1 MARPSKDEN
10 ERRTYHLGVRLNP
23 AERRQL
29 ERAAQAA
36 GLGTGDYV
44 RRQALGH
51 AHFIHAPRSLAPAPF
66 RQLRG
71 FGAALNQ
78 IARTANGTHRLP
90 DTLAG
95 IAKRVEGFLDDQIG
109 YGEGLDAAIV
119 DQLRRLAVNAAQL
132 ARVAQEQQI
141 AVPAALASLRKR
153 LDRIL
158 NEARAQGAAQGA
170 AGESAHDS

>member
-1 MARPSKDEN
+1 M
-10 ERRTYHLGVRLNP
+10 RLHFSGFLP
-23 AERRQL
+23 EFL
-29 ERAAQAA
+29 ELACRA
-36 GLGTGDYV
+36 GL
-44 RRQALGH
+44 AEH
-51 AHFIHAPRSLAPAPF
+51 RSF
-66 RQLRG
+66 
-71 FGAALNQ
+71 
-78 IARTANGTHRLP
+78 
-90 DTLAG
+90 
-95 IAKRVEGFLDDQIG
+95 VEGFLDDQIG